1 MARTYAF
8 VSASTSDTERDR
20 ESAFVMTLTFTDALI
35 DDLPLTEAVTVA
47 VPSFLAVIT
56 PLLSTDTTEES
67 ELFHT

>member
-1 MARTYAF
+1 
-8 VSASTSDTERDR
+8 
-20 ESAFVMTLTFTDALI
+20 MTFTFTDALI
-35 DDLPLTEAVTVA
+35 DDLPSTEAVTVA